1 MPAKLDSE
9 SAVNTVAFLDG
20 GKSIAGSC
28 ADGKVRVWDAAT
40 GKLQKTIAK
49 ADLKPPY
56 TAVST
61 GLSMSADGALQ
72 ATSQIPN
79 KQTSENVVRVRDAA
93 GAQKFEVQAGIGG
106 MSILGFSPD
115 GTSLV
120 AGSYDADL
128 RVWNVR
134 NGELV
139 RRVDELPVSM
149 FAMSFSP
156 DGKWLATAGVDRI
169 VYLWDTK
176 TWKLARK
183 LTGQAEM
190 ISSLAF
196 SADGKLI
203 VTGGFSELTQA
214 APVKIVLWD
223 SASGKM
229 IRSFDAPKRVNSTA
243 FSPDGKWI
251 AAAFRDKTVQLFA
264 AE

>member
-9 SAVNTVAFLDG
+9 AAVNTVAFVDG

-40 GKLQKTIAK
+40 GKLAKTIAK
-49 ADLKPPY
+49 EDVKPPY
-56 TAVST
+56 SAVAT
-61 GLSMSADGALQ
+61 GLSTSADGALQ
-72 ATSQIPN
+72 AASQIPN
-79 KQTSENVVRVRDAA
+79 KQTSENVVTIRDAS
-93 GAQKFEVQAGIGG
+93 GTKKFELPAGIGG
-106 MSILGFSPD
+106 MAILGFSPD
-115 GTSLV
+115 GTALV

-139 RRVDELPVSM
+139 RKVDELPVAM

-156 DGKWLATAGVDRI
+156 DGKWLATAGVDRT

-183 LTGQAEM
+183 LTGPAEM

-196 SADGKLI
+196 SADGKRI
-203 VTGGFSELTQA
+203 VTGGFREITQN

-223 SASGKM
+223 SASGK
-229 IRSFDAPKRVNSTA
+229 ILRSFDAPRRVSSTA

-251 AAAFRDKTVQLFA
+251 AAAFRNKTVQIFA
-264 AE
+264 AD

>member
-1 MPAKLDSE
+1 MPARLDSE
-9 SAVNTVAFLDG
+9 SAVNTVAFVDA
-20 GKSIAGSC
+20 GKSVAGSC

-40 GKLQKTIAK
+40 GKLQRTIAK
-49 ADLKPPY
+49 EDLKPPY
-56 TAVST
+56 SAVVA
-61 GLSMSADGALQ
+61 GLSTSADGALK

-79 KQTSENVVRVRDAA
+79 KQTSENLVTVRDAS
-93 GAQKFEVQAGIGG
+93 GSKKFEVPAGIGG
-106 MSILGFSPD
+106 MSFLGFSPD
-115 GTSLV
+115 ASALV
-120 AGSYDADL
+120 GASYDADF

-139 RRVDELPVSM
+139 RKVDELPVSM

-156 DGKWLATAGVDRI
+156 DGKLLATAGVDRI

-183 LTGQAEM
+183 LAGHGEM
-190 ISSLAF
+190 ISALAF
-196 SADGKLI
+196 SADGKRI
-203 VTGGFSELTQA
+203 VTGGFREITQA

-229 IRSFDAPKRVNSTA
+229 LRSFDAPRRVSSTA

-251 AAAFRDKTVQLFA
+251 AAAFRDKTIQIFA
-264 AE
+264 AD